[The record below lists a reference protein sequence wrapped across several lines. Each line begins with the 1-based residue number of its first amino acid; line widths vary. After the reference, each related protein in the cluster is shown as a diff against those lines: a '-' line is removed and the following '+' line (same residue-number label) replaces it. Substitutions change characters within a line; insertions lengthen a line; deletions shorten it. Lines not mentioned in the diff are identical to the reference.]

1 LSKQSFIQGTMIL
14 IVVGIITKIL
24 GMLNKITLS
33 RVIGAE
39 GMGLYHMAFPTLILM
54 LTLTTGGFPVA
65 ISKRIAEAEA
75 KNDSARVKQILWIS
89 MTCVF
94 GLSFLL
100 SLVLWFAS
108 PIITKYFL
116 TDQRVLYT
124 LLATAPSIIIIG
136 VGSVLRAYFQGKLN
150 MIPTASSQFIE
161 SLVRVISALLFA
173 HWLLP
178 FGVEWSAAGAMIG
191 LLVGEL
197 FGLFMLLYHYWQEP
211 NRFKSYEQQIPF
223 THWLNE
229 AKKLLQITIP
239 VTGSKIVGSLSLF
252 FEPIIIAQSLALAG
266 LATVAVTSF
275 YGQLAGMAIPILLFP
290 TVLTYSI
297 SVTLIPA
304 LSEAAASNN
313 LKLVHK
319 RLHQALRL
327 ALVTGAPC
335 TVVMYVLA
343 EPLSLLVFNDI
354 EVARFL
360 QMMAPFALFLYFQ
373 GPLAAALQALDQA
386 KTALRNTIIGA
397 VLKVITVF
405 VLASQ
410 PEIAINGVVYAININ
425 MAIVTVLH
433 FISVVKLLSFTMKAI
448 DTIKVGL
455 AMMLMGWL
463 CYEVMVHPIFSSLWI
478 QFMMSLWVGFIVYI
492 WLLVILKIVDKHD
505 LERIPWI
512 GKWITYMT

>member
-24 GMLNKITLS
+24 GMMNRITLS

-75 KNDSARVKQILWIS
+75 NNDFARIKQILWIS
-89 MTCVF
+89 MLCVC

-100 SLVLWFAS
+100 SLVLYFGSSA
-108 PIITKYFL
+108 IAKYFL
-116 TDQRVLYT
+116 TDQRVIFT
-124 LLATAPSIIIIG
+124 LIATAPAISVIG
-136 VGSVLRAYFQGKLN
+136 ISSVLRAYFQGKLN

-161 SLVRVISALLFA
+161 SLIRVISALLIA
-173 HWLLP
+173 RWLLP
-178 FGVEWSAAGAMIG
+178 YGIEWSAAGAMIG

-197 FGLFMLLYHYWQEP
+197 FGMFVLLYYFWQEP
-211 NRFKSYEQQIPF
+211 HHFKPF
-223 THWLNE
+223 VKHSVLKQWFDE
-229 AKKLLQITIP
+229 AKRLLQITIP

-266 LATVAVTSF
+266 LAAASTTSF

-313 LKLVHK
+313 AKLVHK

-343 EPLSLLVFNDI
+343 EPLSKLLFNDI

-373 GPLAAALQALDQA
+373 GPLAATLQALDQA

-397 VLKVITVF
+397 LLKAVTVF
-405 VLASQ
+405 ALASQ
-410 PEIAINGVVYAININ
+410 PEIGINGVVYAINAN

-433 FISVVKLLSFTMKAI
+433 FISVAKSLSFTMKVMDI
-448 DTIKVGL
+448 VKVGL
-455 AMMLMGWL
+455 SMMAMGWL
-463 CYEVMVHPIFSSLWI
+463 CYEMMMHPVFSNLWI
-478 QFMMSLWVGFIVYI
+478 QFILSLWAGFMVYV
-492 WLLVILKIVDKHD
+492 LLLAILKIVDKHD
-505 LERIPWI
+505 MERIPWI
-512 GKWITYMT
+512 GKWIT